1 MYLAERGITQK
12 IGPPDTPEHNGRAER
27 ANSTIMEMVRC
38 MLFDAR
44 LEQRFWGYAALTA
57 VHIINRLP
65 GSTNSNKTP
74 FEIWFGV
81 QPSLSHLG
89 VFGCTAYRHIPAQN
103 HRKLD
108 RRGQKCQLIGYEENS
123 GSRVYRV
130 YDKKTGQVLVTRDV
144 VFDEKPNENIL
155 ESEAEQMI
163 QQENE
168 QETAGN
174 LPNMENPTD
183 GGTKTLEITA
193 SSIEGEDL
201 GQGDPLPPI
210 DPTDSESPLNT
221 YDEETI
227 VVRRPNSTVEV
238 THFGGGTRRGECSRL
253 GKDMGERVERSA
265 KEWNLANRKD
275 TRRSKGCWL
284 PLAFPT

>member
-1 MYLAERGITQK
+1 
-12 IGPPDTPEHNGRAER
+12 
-27 ANSTIMEMVRC
+27 MEMVRC
-38 MLFDAR
+38 LLFDAR

-65 GSTNSNKTP
+65 GSTHSNKTP

-81 QPSLSHLG
+81 QPSLSHIR
-89 VFGCTAYRHIPAQN
+89 VFGCRAYRHIPAQN

-108 RRGQKCQLIGYEENS
+108 RRGQKCQFIGYEENR

-144 VFDEKPNENIL
+144 VFDEKPKENIL

-174 LPNMENPTD
+174 LPNKENPTD
-183 GGTKTLEITA
+183 GRTKTREITA
-193 SSIEGEDL
+193 LSIEGEDL
-201 GQGDPLPPI
+201 GQGDPLPVI
-210 DPTDSESPLNT
+210 DPTDSESPVNT
-221 YDEETI
+221 YEEETI
-227 VVRRPNSTVEV
+227 VVRTPHSAVEV
-238 THFGGGTRRGECSRL
+238 SAAA
-253 GKDMGERVERSA
+253 VEGPASVPT
-265 KEWNLANRKD
+265 L
-275 TRRSKGCWL
+275 RRSGRTYQKQQMFGLGAWTAY
-284 PLAFPT
+284 LAILEELLTLGEALDEENAAHWEKA